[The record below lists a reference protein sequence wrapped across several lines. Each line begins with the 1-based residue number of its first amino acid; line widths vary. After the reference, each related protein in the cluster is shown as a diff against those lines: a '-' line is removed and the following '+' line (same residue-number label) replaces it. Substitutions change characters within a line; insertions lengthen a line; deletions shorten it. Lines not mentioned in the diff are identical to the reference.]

1 MKSRLSQVKNLFLL
15 GNNDLPKVSIYTFII
30 KTKLGKILHP
40 NFVCSLLSDLF
51 GIQSRAGCQCSSMYG
66 QKVLGIDLKL
76 SREYKEALMNGQ
88 ELLRMGYTRVNF
100 NYFMTPEDT
109 EYILQAIEFICQY
122 GWMFLPHYK
131 FDQDLGYWINRD
143 EVEQKQRSWLGEIDY
158 SSGKMSYLSSR
169 DEKQRGQ
176 FPFF

>member
-1 MKSRLSQVKNLFLL
+1 
-15 GNNDLPKVSIYTFII
+15 
-30 KTKLGKILHP
+30 
-40 NFVCSLLSDLF
+40 
-51 GIQSRAGCQCSSMYG
+51 MYG

-131 FDQDLGYWINRD
+131 FDQDLGYWINRED
-143 EVEQKQRSWLGEIDY
+143 RKSVV
-158 SSGKMSYLSSR
+158 
-169 DEKQRGQ
+169 
-176 FPFF
+176 